1 MPFPSAISAAVAAI
15 LPHLSHQVRKIL
27 LTIFFSIRMG
37 TIFMIE
43 VSFAQMSVIKC
54 ISHVLETIL
63 GAFHRNRKLIPKG
76 PSHSALRSASHIVF
90 INSTIHAIFPT
101 SQIVEK
107 RAYSP
112 ISMTS
117 QC

>member
-76 PSHSALRSASHIVF
+76 PSHSAFVDFDLYKKVHID
-90 INSTIHAIFPT
+90 S
-101 SQIVEK
+101 EK
-107 RAYSP
+107 LFA
-112 ISMTS
+112 
-117 QC
+117 QEFV